1 MRRGVAFVLGFITM
15 AVIVS
20 LAVTMVMLFVVS
32 RGPAVPD
39 RATLVVRPGG
49 ELVEQAPDDVFGQV
63 LARDTVTV
71 RGLVNSLRRAARDE
85 RITSVLLLPTSLQSP
100 FWAKVQEVRDAV
112 IEFRRS
118 GKQVIAFLEY
128 GGDREY
134 YLASAAD
141 RVFLLPTSPLDLTGV
156 ASYEVFLRGALDK
169 IGAAPDFI
177 HVGDYKTAVNTFTE
191 TGFTPAHREMSES
204 LNRDMYDQ
212 LVRGIAESRR
222 MTEAEVRALIDR
234 GPFTPRAALA
244 AGLVDDLAYFDQ
256 LDDRV
261 PELRGDDD
269 DSRRLEGSD
278 YQRDGGGFGGG
289 RERIA
294 VLLASGV
301 IASGRSAFDTVNGSV
316 VGSDTMVE
324 QIRRVRDDESV
335 RAIVLRVDSPGGS
348 SVASDVI
355 WRELAITR
363 DQNPSRPLVASMSD
377 LAASGGYYIAMA
389 APTIVAEPAT
399 LTGSIGIFG
408 GKIALGGTAGKLGI
422 THETVASGRNATMM
436 SPFDTF
442 TPDQRARLQDYMNG
456 FYEHFVA
463 TVAES
468 RDKTPAEI
476 HAVAQGRV
484 WTGRQAR
491 EHGLV
496 DALGGLDTAIALA
509 KERAGIPA
517 DEEVDVV
524 FYPPRRTLFEAVREQ
539 FGSAGLR
546 ATLASPLHAVIG
558 DAEARAV
565 AALAAPARLFR
576 RGEPLALMPF
586 AFVR

>member
-1 MRRGVAFVLGFITM
+1 MRRGVAFVLGFITV

-20 LAVTMVMLFVVS
+20 FVAMVAMFFVVS
-32 RGPAVPD
+32 RGPSVPD

-71 RGLVNSLRRAARDE
+71 RALVNSLRRAARDE
-85 RITSVLLLPTSLQSP
+85 RITSVLLLPTTLQSP
-100 FWAKVQEVRDAV
+100 FWAKVQDVRDAV
-112 IEFRRS
+112 LEFRRS

-169 IGAAPDFI
+169 IGAVPDFVR
-177 HVGDYKTAVNTFTE
+177 VGDYKTAVNTFTE
-191 TGFTPAHREMSES
+191 SGFTPAHREMTES

-212 LVRGIAESRR
+212 LVRAIAESRR
-222 MTEAEVRALIDR
+222 MTEAEVRTLIDQ
-234 GPFTPRAALA
+234 GPFTPRAALQ

-269 DSRRLEGSD
+269 DPRRLEGAD
-278 YQRDGGGFGGG
+278 YARGGGFGGG
-289 RERIA
+289 RNRVA

-301 IASGRSAFDTVNGSV
+301 IASGRSAFDTVNGNI

-335 RAIVLRVDSPGGS
+335 RAVVLRVDSPGGS

-389 APTIVAEPAT
+389 APTIVAQPAT

-408 GKIALGGTAGKLGI
+408 GKIALGGTAGKLGV
-422 THETVASGRNATMM
+422 TTGTVAAGRSAAMM

-442 TPDQRARLQDYMNG
+442 TPDQRAKLQNYMNG
-456 FYEHFVA
+456 FYDHFVA

-468 RDKTPAEI
+468 RGKTPAEI

-496 DALGGLDTAIALA
+496 DALGGLDAAITLA

-517 DEEVDVV
+517 DEDVDVV
-524 FYPPRRTLFEAVREQ
+524 FYPPRRTLFEALREQ
-539 FGSAGLR
+539 FGSAGVR
-546 ATLASPLHAVIG
+546 AMHASPLRALVG
-558 DAEARAV
+558 DVDARAL
-565 AALAAPARLFR
+565 AALTAPARLFR

>member
-1 MRRGVAFVLGFITM
+1 
-15 AVIVS
+15 
-20 LAVTMVMLFVVS
+20 
-32 RGPAVPD
+32 
-39 RATLVVRPGG
+39 
-49 ELVEQAPDDVFGQV
+49 
-63 LARDTVTV
+63 
-71 RGLVNSLRRAARDE
+71 
-85 RITSVLLLPTSLQSP
+85 
-100 FWAKVQEVRDAV
+100 
-112 IEFRRS
+112 
-118 GKQVIAFLEY
+118 
-128 GGDREY
+128 
-134 YLASAAD
+134 
-141 RVFLLPTSPLDLTGV
+141 
-156 ASYEVFLRGALDK
+156 
-169 IGAAPDFI
+169 
-177 HVGDYKTAVNTFTE
+177 
-191 TGFTPAHREMSES
+191 
-204 LNRDMYDQ
+204 
-212 LVRGIAESRR
+212 
-222 MTEAEVRALIDR
+222 
-234 GPFTPRAALA
+234 
-244 AGLVDDLAYFDQ
+244 
-256 LDDRV
+256 
-261 PELRGDDD
+261 
-269 DSRRLEGSD
+269 
-278 YQRDGGGFGGG
+278 
-289 RERIA
+289 
-294 VLLASGV
+294 
-301 IASGRSAFDTVNGSV
+301 
-316 VGSDTMVE
+316 
-324 QIRRVRDDESV
+324 
-335 RAIVLRVDSPGGS
+335 
-348 SVASDVI
+348 
-355 WRELAITR
+355 
-363 DQNPSRPLVASMSD
+363 
-377 LAASGGYYIAMA
+377 MA

>member
-1 MRRGVAFVLGFITM
+1 MRRGVAFVLSFITV

-20 LAVTMVMLFVVS
+20 FVLMIVMFFIVS

-49 ELVEQAPDDVFGQV
+49 QLVEQAPDDVFGQV

-71 RGLVNSLRRAARDE
+71 RALVNSLRRAARDE
-85 RITSVLLLPTSLQSP
+85 RITSVLLLPTTLQSP
-100 FWAKVQEVRDAV
+100 FWGKVQEVRDAV
-112 IEFRRS
+112 LEFRRS

-169 IGAAPDFI
+169 IGATPDFVR
-177 HVGDYKTAVNTFTE
+177 VGDYKTAVNTFTE

-222 MTEAEVRALIDR
+222 MTDAEVRTLIDQ
-234 GPFTPRAALA
+234 GPFTPRAALR
-244 AGLVDDLAYFDQ
+244 AGLVDELAYFDQ

-261 PELRGDDD
+261 PELRSDEDDN
-269 DSRRLEGSD
+269 RRLEGSD
-278 YQRDGGGFGGG
+278 YQRDEGGAFGRG
-289 RERIA
+289 RNRIA

-301 IASGRSAFDTVNGSV
+301 IASGRSAFDTVNGEI

-335 RAIVLRVDSPGGS
+335 KAIVLRVDSPGGS

-389 APTIVAEPAT
+389 APTIVAQPAT

-408 GKIALGGTAGKLGI
+408 GKIAMGGTAGKLGV
-422 THETVASGRNATMM
+422 THATVAAGRNATMM

-442 TPDQRARLQDYMNG
+442 SPGQREKLQDYMNG
-456 FYEHFVA
+456 FYDHFVA
-463 TVAES
+463 TVAQS
-468 RDKTPAEI
+468 RGKTPAEI

-496 DALGGLDTAIALA
+496 DALGGLETAIALA
-509 KERAGIPA
+509 KERAGLAA
-517 DEEVDVV
+517 DEDVDVV
-524 FYPPRRTLFEAVREQ
+524 FYPPRRTLFEALREQ
-539 FGSAGLR
+539 FGSARVDVWSMVSRSAEG
-546 ATLASPLHAVIG
+546 HAL
-558 DAEARAV
+558 
-565 AALAAPARLFR
+565 AALTAPARLFR